1 MVNLDKI
8 FDLFDPQ
15 TKEDTF
21 IDFTNDPIYWV
32 GMYIKLI
39 KNFPFYIENL
49 KKYIVLNTKEINI
62 DDIEKAGKW
71 LNYNEALNY
80 LNKINI
86 NDENH
91 KKAIKK
97 WGEEFKKTLQIGID
111 FFIEFEEYEK
121 CVILSKIIK
130 EC

>member
-39 KNFPFYIENL
+39 KNYSFYIENL